1 MGVSFPSC
9 NSVATRCNI
18 MLIEMAEDTRQ
29 HRLSLPPGT
38 LRWETMNLLWNSG
51 ENTVWE
57 VVDKLNQKLDLNLH
71 YTTVASTLT
80 KLCSMG
86 LVVRSREPGTN
97 IFRYSPLVLPQ
108 ELEKGMTKAAVKTLL
123 TTSDDPEEALSFL
136 VDLVGQAEGKL
147 LAELERAIDAALT
160 ERAPS
165 ESHPRRVVPRRK
177 SEQ

>member
-1 MGVSFPSC
+1 
-9 NSVATRCNI
+9 
-18 MLIEMAEDTRQ
+18 MLIEMSEDTRQ
-29 HRLSLPPGT
+29 QRLSLPPGT
-38 LRWETMNLLWNSG
+38 LRWETMNLLWGSR
-51 ENTVWE
+51 ECTVWE
-57 VVDKLNQKLDLNLH
+57 VVDKLNQKLNLNLH

-108 ELEKGMTKAAVKTLL
+108 ELEKGMTKGAVKTLL

-136 VDLVGQAEGKL
+136 VDLIGQADGKL
-147 LAELERAIDAALT
+147 LAELKNAIDTALT
-160 ERAPS
+160 DRDLPASRLRGIP
-165 ESHPRRVVPRRK
+165 PRRK